1 MFGVMNRLGYN
12 TAVQLVAGVSARC
25 HCSTCTNRR
34 LPCKYVVAVCNSLNE
49 DPKQP
54 CYLNPRW
61 MLNKH
66 PLFSD
71 ALRNLAMSPADHGLA
86 AKEAVAVP
94 SEPGAVVPVRVSYG
108 STFSVPREHYDKIS
122 YPEDNHRRYCD
133 LEYLSKE
140 VVTLGKRSKHQF
152 KLAMAALAA
161 TKARLQ
167 QSQEGGSPRS
177 DGEADVCEAP
187 DSPQTRAMLH
197 PPASKQ
203 QRRTEKEN
211 DEALRVNGSA
221 KRLNTVCYSRL
232 QSITVD
238 YSRLQSITVDYSR
251 SRLVNC

>member
-12 TAVQLVAGVSARC
+12 TAVRLVAGVSARC

-66 PLFSD
+66 PLFAD
-71 ALRNLAMSPADHGLA
+71 ALRNLAMSPADHGLV

-122 YPEDNHRRYCD
+122 YPQDSHRRYCD
-133 LEYLSKE
+133 LEFLSKE
-140 VVTLGKRSKHQF
+140 VVMLGKRSKHQF

-167 QSQEGGSPRS
+167 QAQEGGSPHADGQADAS
-177 DGEADVCEAP
+177 DAVAL
-187 DSPQTRAMLH
+187 PQKRAMLQ
-197 PPASKQ
+197 PPANKQ

-211 DEALRVNGSA
+211 DAAMKVNVSA
-221 KRLNTVCYSRL
+221 KRSITVDNSRL
-232 QSITVD
+232 QSVTVG
-238 YSRLQSITVDYSR
+238 YSRF
-251 SRLVNC
+251 